1 MDLPQTVNA
10 PASSGTMTIPMLAGT
25 MMSITPTGS
34 CTFNATGGYPGVEVV
49 FLFTT
54 SGTTSFTMTFGTNL
68 RSSGPLATGIV
79 SGKKF
84 AVTWRSLPDGV
95 TWMEMSRTVAL

>member
-25 MMSITPTGS
+25 MMSITPSGA

-49 FLFTT
+49 FIFTT

-68 RSSGPLATGIV
+68 KSSGTLATGTV

-84 AVTWRSLPDGV
+84 AVVFRSLPDGV
-95 TWMEMSRTVAL
+95 TWMEMSRTTAL